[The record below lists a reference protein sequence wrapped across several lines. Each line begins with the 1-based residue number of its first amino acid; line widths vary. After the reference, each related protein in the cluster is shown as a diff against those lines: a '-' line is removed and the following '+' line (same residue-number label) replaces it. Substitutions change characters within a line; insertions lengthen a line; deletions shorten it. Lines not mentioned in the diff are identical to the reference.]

1 MTETGKWKGN
11 TGGGTLGQRG
21 LIFFFRWWNLRFG
34 YAIMAVVVPF
44 YMLFA
49 HKGYMSIYLYFRR
62 QFGFSKWKSFWKTY
76 RNHFLFGQII
86 LDRFAVFA
94 GKKNYFDVEI
104 VGYEYFQDLANG
116 EKGFIMAGS
125 HIGNFEIGG
134 YLLHSERK
142 PINALIYAGET
153 ATMQDNRAKILNSNN
168 ISLIPVLSDM
178 SHLFAA
184 NAALQNG
191 EIVSMPCDRNHG
203 SAKSIECRFLNGQAD
218 FPVGA
223 FALAAAF
230 SVEVLAIF
238 CIKIS
243 TKKYKIFVQPIR
255 RGEPACSSV
264 ACSPTTQKEKISE
277 MVFSYVKE
285 LENVVKQYP
294 EQWFNYYKF
303 WK

>member
-1 MTETGKWKGN
+1 MSENSKWKGN

-49 HKGYMSIYLYFRR
+49 HKSYMSVYLYFRQ
-62 QFGFSKWKSFWKTY
+62 QFGFSKWTSFCKTY

-94 GKKNYFDVEI
+94 GKKQYFDLEI
-104 VGYEYFQDLANG
+104 IGYEHFQRLANG
-116 EKGFIMAGS
+116 EKGFIMASS
-125 HIGNFEIGG
+125 HIGNFELGG
-134 YLLHSERK
+134 YLLYSDKK
-142 PINALIYAGET
+142 PINALIFSGET
-153 ATMQDNRAKILNSNN
+153 ATMQQNRTKILNNNN
-168 ISLIPVLSDM
+168 IRLIPVLSDL
-178 SHLFAA
+178 SHLFTL

-203 SAKSIECRFLNGQAD
+203 SAKSIECRFLNGRAD

-223 FALAAAF
+223 FTLAATF
-230 SVEVLAIF
+230 DVEILAMF
-238 CIKIS
+238 CMKIS
-243 TKKYKIFVQPIR
+243 TKKYKIFVQIIR
-255 RGEPACSSV
+255 MGEQAGSQL
-264 ACSPTTQKEKISE
+264 TKKEQIKE
-277 MVFSYVKE
+277 LVVSYVKE
-285 LENVVKQYP
+285 LEQIVKQYP

>member
-1 MTETGKWKGN
+1 MSKNSKWKGN

-34 YAIMAVVVPF
+34 YTIMAVVVPF

-49 HKGYMSIYLYFRR
+49 HKNYMSIYLYFR
-62 QFGFSKWKSFWKTY
+62 QHFGFSKWKSFCKTY

-94 GKKNYFDVEI
+94 GKKHCFDVEI
-104 VGYEYFQDLANG
+104 IGNEYLQNLANG

-125 HIGNFEIGG
+125 HVGNFEIGG
-134 YLLHSERK
+134 YLLCSDKK

-153 ATMQDNRAKILNSNN
+153 ATMQDNRTKIMSGNN
-168 ISLIPVLSDM
+168 IRLIPVLSDM
-178 SHLFAA
+178 SHLFAV

-203 SAKSIECRFLNGQAD
+203 STKSVEYDFLNGKAD

-223 FALAAAF
+223 FTLAATF
-230 SVEVLAIF
+230 DVEVLAVF

-243 TKKYKIFVQPIR
+243 TKKYKIFVQPVN
-255 RGEPACSSV
+255 GGV
-264 ACSPTTQKEKISE
+264 AHNAATTTTKHEQINE

-285 LENVVKQYP
+285 LENIVKQYP